1 MKKFMKIGVN
11 PALYKQMIKVNAK
24 RAETL
29 ALLSA
34 TKTAQETADES
45 GNYSKAIIG
54 TSIAL
59 LGPAA
64 AIFAARRCTKKDND
78 FERQ

>member
-1 MKKFMKIGVN
+1 MKKFMNRGVN
-11 PALYKQMIKVNAK
+11 PTLFKQMIKVNAK

-34 TKTAQETADES
+34 TQTAQETDES
-45 GNYSKAIIG
+45 GNYSGAIIG
-54 TSIAL
+54 TSIAV
-59 LGPAA
+59 LGAAA

>member
-24 RAETL
+24 RAEKL

-34 TKTAQETADES
+34 TQTDQETDES
-45 GNYSKAIIG
+45 GNFTRAIIG
-54 TSIAL
+54 TSIAV
-59 LGPAA
+59 LGAA
-64 AIFAARRCTKKDND
+64 TVIFATKRCTKKDND